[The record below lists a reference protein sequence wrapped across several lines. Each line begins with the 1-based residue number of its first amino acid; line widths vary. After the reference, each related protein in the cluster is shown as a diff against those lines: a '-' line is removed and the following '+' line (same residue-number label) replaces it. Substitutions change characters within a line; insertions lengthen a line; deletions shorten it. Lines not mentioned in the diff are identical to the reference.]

1 MIGKFPEFG
10 EYSNGNIPRYLGN
23 IPLGKGIFQPP
34 LDGYKK
40 ADFTMNTINQS
51 NTNTNLVLFKC
62 YSAAL
67 PLRIVGTG
75 TLNSIGLELQNRK
88 RPVTQLVIGS
98 VG

>member
-1 MIGKFPEFG
+1 MISLIKTE
-10 EYSNGNIPRYLGN
+10 S
-23 IPLGKGIFQPP
+23 KQTT
-34 LDGYKK
+34 K
-40 ADFTMNTINQS
+40 
-51 NTNTNLVLFKC
+51 LVLFKC

-75 TLNSIGLELQNRK
+75 ALNSIGLELQNKK